1 MRKATLIV
9 EGTVQGVG
17 LRYRVQNEAQ
27 SRKINGYAKNLI
39 DGTVEIVCEGKKKDL
54 EGLVDAIRNFREPII
69 VKNIRAEYSKGRG
82 EFKTFTTE
90 REGLEKSEG
99 DTSFGMEALSRK
111 MDIMIDELK
120 KGFHTGAVYLEAMLG
135 KQDQMLDKQD
145 QMLDKQ
151 DETIAEIRKIGEKQ
165 DETISEIRKIG
176 EKQDQML
183 DKQDQMLGKQ
193 DQMLDKQDQML
204 GKQDQMLGKQD
215 QMLGKQDQMLGKQD
229 ETVGEIRKMNSNIS
243 DAVDAGFRKL
253 EGYAAKSKS
262 RIDA

>member
-145 QMLDKQ
+145 QML
-151 DETIAEIRKIGEKQ
+151 
-165 DETISEIRKIG
+165 
-176 EKQDQML
+176 
-183 DKQDQMLGKQ
+183 GKQ